1 MTDNTAP
8 HMDTA
13 IQEDGLIEFEANMKF
28 TVVDKDG
35 KEITLQGIDDWSV
48 MEILRENGIE
58 VLAQCGG
65 ACACATCHV
74 YVEDGWNE
82 KLEGPSEEEI
92 GMLDGAFDVKEN
104 SRLSCQIKCSA
115 KLDGLKIKLAP
126 GSY

>member
-13 IQEDGLIEFEANMKF
+13 IQEDGLIEFEVNMKF

>member
-1 MTDNTAP
+1 MTNNTAP

-92 GMLDGAFDVKEN
+92 GMIDGAFDVKEN

>member
-1 MTDNTAP
+1 MTNNTAP

-115 KLDGLKIKLAP
+115 KLDGLKVKLAP

>member
-1 MTDNTAP
+1 MTNNTAP

>member
-115 KLDGLKIKLAP
+115 KLDGLKVKLAP

>member
-13 IQEDGLIEFEANMKF
+13 IQEDGLIEFEVNMKF

-115 KLDGLKIKLAP
+115 KLDGLKVKLAP